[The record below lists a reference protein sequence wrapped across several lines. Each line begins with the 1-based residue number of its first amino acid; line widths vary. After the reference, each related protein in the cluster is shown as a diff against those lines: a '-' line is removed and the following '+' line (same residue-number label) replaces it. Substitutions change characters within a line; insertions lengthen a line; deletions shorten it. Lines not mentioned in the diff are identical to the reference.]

1 MQRSRERTGPARRE
15 LFRAAS
21 LALLLVVVLTA
32 VPSHAAHRVV
42 LLTSDSH
49 SAPGLVEAE
58 LALRGVL
65 VDAIPT
71 VEVTVEHADFV
82 YETASRDALVALLRA
97 KYASRPP
104 DLVIPIGVAALRFAV
119 AERDRAFP
127 GAALFFG
134 HVQQRDVDRLTL
146 PARTAGLI
154 TDWRFDEQLETAL
167 HLFPETQRAVL
178 ILGSGPLER
187 EYEPEFRREFARL
200 SSRVH
205 EEWWVG
211 VPMADLEK
219 RVASLP
225 PKTVIVFLTMYADD
239 AGGTFL
245 PVLVAERLA
254 RRANA
259 PIFSPIGNQLGRGI
273 IGDGTVD
280 YTDLGTQLGT
290 GAVRILRG
298 AAPEAVGVH
307 QLAVGAP
314 RFDVR
319 QLDRWNVPR
328 ERLPAG
334 SQVLFEPVPIWQ
346 QHRTLTAVALAVIFA
361 QGLLLAALIA
371 QRVAR
376 RRAEQGELESQQ
388 LHKAVVDALE
398 ERIATIA
405 YDGTIVAAN
414 RAWTDFARMQ
424 GRGAALGVGNN
435 YLTLIRRAV
444 EHGREDARRT
454 MESLAAVLSG
464 RESARRLA
472 YFSPVEG
479 ESWRYDMKIVSLQN
493 AEKGAIVTIQDVT
506 DRWRA
511 EERVRVTVE
520 SLPVATILL
529 DSDGDIELV
538 NEEAERLFGYHR
550 GELLGRSILP
560 IIPALVRDVTRWVDG
575 GEFSQTPFIER
586 GSAARRKDGSE
597 VPVQVHLRTV
607 TLGTRRVALASIV
620 DLTERRRLDS
630 EMQKMREEAI
640 HFARVAVVGE
650 MSAAIAHELNQPLTG
665 ILTNCQAAQISFD
678 RGNLTREDIGEMFG
692 DIAAD
697 ARRAGE
703 VIQRLRVMLRKAP
716 IEAKPVDINE
726 MARQV
731 MRLVS
736 HDLALRGTALDLEL
750 AEGLPAL
757 TGDRVHLQQV
767 ILNLVLNGADA
778 MSSNPLEAR
787 RVLLRTARGLNHTV
801 ELEVRD
807 AGTGISPEAMQ
818 HMFEPF
824 YTTKASG
831 MGMGLSIVRSIVEY
845 HGGRITCANAASGG
859 AVFTVILPAVI
870 EKEAA

>member
-1 MQRSRERTGPARRE
+1 MLMLVTGWSVPASAKTRNV
-15 LFRAAS
+15 
-21 LALLLVVVLTA
+21 LLLSA
-32 VPSHAAHRVV
+32 
-42 LLTSDSH
+42 DSH
-49 SAPGLVEAE
+49 TAPGLVEVEA
-58 LALRGVL
+58 ALRRVL
-65 VDAIPT
+65 FESVPETELHVEHLDFSYAT
-71 VEVTVEHADFV
+71 VEMRQMLVT
-82 YETASRDALVALLRA
+82 LLRA
-97 KYASRPP
+97 RYAERRPEV
-104 DLVIPIGVAALRFAV
+104 VIPFGLQALKFLMAEKQFLFPDAAVVFA
-119 AERDRAFP
+119 
-127 GAALFFG
+127 
-134 HVQQRDVDRLTL
+134 HVQPSDIPALAL
-146 PARTAGLI
+146 PKSVAGVI
-154 TDWRFDEQLETAL
+154 FDWNFDEQLDTAL
-167 HLFPETQRAVL
+167 GLLPETRRAVL
-178 ILGSGPLER
+178 VLGSGPIER
-187 EYEPEFRREFARL
+187 SYEPMFRRDFARFQN
-200 SSRVH
+200 RVVLD
-205 EEWWVG
+205 WWIG
-211 VPMADLEK
+211 MPLAEMERRA
-219 RVASLP
+219 ASLP
-225 PKTVIVFLTMYADD
+225 PHTVIVFLTMYRDN
-239 AGGTFL
+239 AGGNVVPMFAADTITS
-245 PVLVAERLA
+245 
-254 RRANA
+254 RANA
-259 PIFSPIGNQLGRGI
+259 PVFSPFSHYIGRGI
-273 IGDGTVD
+273 VGDGRVSTQAVG
-280 YTDLGTQLGT
+280 TALGV
-290 GAVRILRG
+290 ASANILRG
-298 AAPEAVGVH
+298 ASAESVGVH
-307 QLAVGAP
+307 NVPTQAL
-314 RFDVR
+314 RFDAR
-319 QLDRWNVPR
+319 ALDRWNIPHS
-328 ERLPAG
+328 RLPAG
-334 SQVLFEPVPIWQ
+334 SEVLFHEVSLWD
-346 QHRTLTAVALAVIFA
+346 QHRAAALIAIAVIVA
-361 QGLLLAALIA
+361 QALLLAALIA

-376 RRAEQGELESQQ
+376 RRAELSEIESQR
-388 LHKAVVDALE
+388 LHKAVIDALE

-414 RAWTDFARMQ
+414 RAWVEFARMQ
-424 GRGAALGVGNN
+424 GRAAALGIGNN

-444 EHGREDARRT
+444 ERGREDARRT

-493 AEKGAIVTIQDVT
+493 SEKGAIVTIQDVT

-511 EERVRVTVE
+511 EERVRVTLE
-520 SLPVATILL
+520 SMPVATILL

-550 GELLGRSILP
+550 GELLGRSLLP

-575 GEFSQTPFIER
+575 GEFSLGPLIER
-586 GSAARRKDGSE
+586 GSMARRKDGSE
-597 VPVQVHLRTV
+597 VPVHVHLRTV
-607 TLGTRRVALASIV
+607 ALGTRRVALASIL

-640 HFARVAVVGE
+640 HFARVAVLGE

-665 ILTNCQAAQISFD
+665 ILSNCQAAQISFE
-678 RGNLTREDIGEMFG
+678 RNSYTREDIGEMFG

-703 VIQRLRVMLRKAP
+703 VIQRLRLMLRKAP
-716 IEAKPVDINE
+716 VEAKPVDINE

-750 AEGLPAL
+750 AEGLPTL

-778 MSSNPLEAR
+778 MATVPLEAR
-787 RVLLRTARGLNHTV
+787 RILLRTVRGANRTV

-807 AGTGISPEAMQ
+807 AGTGISPEALE

-824 YTTKASG
+824 FTTKASG